1 MRKFKKANTILFKL
15 LTLFLK
21 FFFKE
26 GIEFA
31 VDKLVCSEVTY
42 GISASN
48 MQNICGLGKIVT
60 LEPLLFHAVIIRSKI
75 FNKHKIE

>member
-1 MRKFKKANTILFKL
+1 MQNVKIKNKNVKKMRKFKKANTILFKL

-31 VDKLVCSEVTY
+31 VDKLAWSEVTN
-42 GISASN
+42 GISA
-48 MQNICGLGKIVT
+48 
-60 LEPLLFHAVIIRSKI
+60 F
-75 FNKHKIE
+75 

>member
-31 VDKLVCSEVTY
+31 VDKLAWSEVTN
-42 GISASN
+42 GISA
-48 MQNICGLGKIVT
+48 
-60 LEPLLFHAVIIRSKI
+60 F
-75 FNKHKIE
+75 